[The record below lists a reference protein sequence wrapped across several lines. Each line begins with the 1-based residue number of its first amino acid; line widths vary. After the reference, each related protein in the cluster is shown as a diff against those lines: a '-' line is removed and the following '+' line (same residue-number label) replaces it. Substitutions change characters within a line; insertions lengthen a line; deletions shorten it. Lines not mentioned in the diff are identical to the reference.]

1 MVKGRDRLYNR
12 SMRVCLCLLALV
24 CSLGAADKVRTDTI
38 RGKLMVREG
47 QPPVI
52 ETAEHKLILV
62 DGDTPTHKVLNDPR
76 VNGFDVQ
83 ARGHF
88 TGPGRFLVDPQHT
101 HALLVY
107 DHGSL
112 KMITYWCDVCSIRAY
127 APGPCVCCQRETTL
141 DLRDPNDIQ

>member
-1 MVKGRDRLYNR
+1 
-12 SMRVCLCLLALV
+12 MRVCLCFLALV
-24 CSLGAADKVRTDTI
+24 CSLGAADKVRTEII
-38 RGKLMVREG
+38 RGKLTVREG
-47 QPPVI
+47 KPPVI
-52 ETAEHKLILV
+52 ETAEHKLIMV

-88 TGPGRFLVDPQHT
+88 TGADRFQVDPQHT
-101 HALLVY
+101 HPLLVQ
-107 DHGSL
+107 DHGGL

-141 DLRDPNDIQ
+141 ELRDPADIQ